1 MKQGLAIVPLKWV
14 LEVGANYTVLVSVF
28 HGDGSVAISHGGIEM
43 GQGINTKVCHQFLI
57 NEKNIFHYFWNQD
70 LNILL

>member
-43 GQGINTKVCHQFLI
+43 GQGINTKVCYQFLI

-70 LNILL
+70 LKILL